1 MKVLLVRSGELLLGN
16 HLIPMDESQRPLRVP
31 ATLVFGGVLISLA
44 VGFFHPDQAPANDHA
59 AAFAEYARSAAWIAV
74 HLGQFVGMTVLI
86 AGLVALFLVI
96 NARPRR
102 PVWAGPFGALAA
114 VLALGLYGV
123 LQAVDGV
130 ALKHAVDAWA
140 TAPGTERAARFASA
154 EAIRWLEWS
163 IRSYHSYLLGMSFLL
178 YGTVVTAALSRPI
191 GYVMGLSGLAYI
203 AQGWV
208 IGSEGFSASNA
219 APTLAG
225 IVLVLTWSV
234 WLLARAWRKDRE
246 S

>member
-1 MKVLLVRSGELLLGN
+1 MMVIV
-16 HLIPMDESQRPLRVP
+16 
-31 ATLVFGGVLISLA
+31 
-44 VGFFHPDQAPANDHA
+44 
-59 AAFAEYARSAAWIAV
+59 
-74 HLGQFVGMTVLI
+74 
-86 AGLVALFLVI
+86 AGLLALFLVL
-96 NARPRR
+96 NGQPGRS
-102 PVWAGPFGALAA
+102 VWAGPFGAAAA

-219 APTLAG
+219 APNIGGDCPSADVECLATG
-225 IVLVLTWSV
+225 EG
-234 WLLARAWRKDRE
+234 LAKRSGELIDAAAVSTRDPLNHAPLQPVDLRQLGAITH
-246 S
+246 SSRRV